1 MLTPEHADGL
11 KRAIVNLIN
20 AKLYDALATPGGL
33 MRLVANRTT
42 GVASADVR
50 NAEKQL
56 SQALREMVVA
66 AGDDGDE
73 CAAAVREALRH

>member
-1 MLTPEHADGL
+1 MTHDHADTL
-11 KRAIVNLIN
+11 RKAIVNLIN

-50 NAEKQL
+50 NAERQL
-56 SQALREMVVA
+56 QQALSGVVNDVDVSA
-66 AGDDGDE
+66 EE
-73 CAAAVREALRH
+73 CAGAIREAMRH

>member
-1 MLTPEHADGL
+1 MLTNEHAEGL

-56 SQALREMVVA
+56 SQVLRQMVME
-66 AGDDGDE
+66 AGEGDE

>member
-1 MLTPEHADGL
+1 MLTNEHAELL
-11 KRAIVNLIN
+11 KRAIVNLVN

-56 SQALREMVVA
+56 SQALRQMISA
-66 AGDDGDE
+66 ADDGEE